1 VWKHMGLTPPDQLD
15 QPICSVAAQLEP
27 DRVTQPLA
35 LLTPTIDGLVTDFFE
50 WRGAGSI
57 KTQPPLGAM
66 WKAGGIFTAIR
77 FGWSHDCLYLRLD
90 PDETSQARQNSLVTG
105 ITLRAPQ
112 RTFRLT
118 FTLAPSGPQQFTLF
132 QATGP
137 DAWEEIGFYRSI
149 SRRAVLEVALP
160 WKDLHLEEGQEIQM
174 SIVVLEHGLE
184 VARYPHQSSALLTVP
199 GPEFDAAMWRV

>member
-1 VWKHMGLTPPDQLD
+1 MGLTPPEQLN
-15 QPICSVAAQLEP
+15 QPICSVAAQPEP

-35 LLTPTIDGLVTDFFE
+35 LLTPTIDGLETDFFE

-57 KTQPPLGAM
+57 KTQPPLSAM
-66 WKAGGIFTAIR
+66 WKADGIFTAIQ
-77 FGWSHDCLYLRLD
+77 FGWSHDHLYLRFD
-90 PDETSQARQNSLVTG
+90 PDETSKARQNSLVTD

-137 DAWEEIGFYRSI
+137 DAWEEIGLYRSI
-149 SRRAVLEVALP
+149 SRRAVLEAALP

-174 SIVVLEHGLE
+174 SIAVLEHGLE
-184 VARYPHQSSALLTVP
+184 VARYPHQSPALLTVP